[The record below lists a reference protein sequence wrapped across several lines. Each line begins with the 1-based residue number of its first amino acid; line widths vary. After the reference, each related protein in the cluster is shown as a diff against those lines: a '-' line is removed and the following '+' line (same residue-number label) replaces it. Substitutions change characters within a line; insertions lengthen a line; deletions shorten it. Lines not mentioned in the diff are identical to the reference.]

1 MDTPDSDKTIRAFD
15 VRGAGVPSLAS
26 GAELGGYRVEKLLGM
41 GTMGEVYLARHIWLE
56 RVCALKV
63 LSDDLSHSRDF
74 VRRFMVEG
82 RALARLSHEGIVSIL
97 NAGEDGGRHFLEMEY
112 VEGGSLEGLLDG
124 SGGRLEAAKARQLLG
139 EVLAALAYAHGA
151 GIVHRDLKPANI
163 LLSSGGR
170 AKIGDFGL
178 ALVAGE
184 EFMGTLVR
192 RSIALGML
200 GDRTLPDT
208 TPLRK
213 TASGAD
219 AGALVGTFDFMS
231 PEVLDGA
238 GAADARSDIY
248 AAGVIAYLALTGR
261 KPRGGR
267 AKDPSKLVPG
277 LDPAWDEWV
286 FRCMEPE
293 PQDRFQSATEALAA
307 MPGAA
312 AAQKAMP
319 PPVPAQKPKPPPSP
333 KAPEPQPSPKPAPA
347 PKHKPKPSPA
357 PKPPEPDPPDQVQ
370 VALYTTPPGA
380 TVHISGGKWNH
391 AFFNVPTPVQFKA
404 SPGSYTLRFDGVPGH
419 RAAQRQ
425 IEVRVG
431 KPLKLEVALEPE
443 PPPPPKEPETKTG
456 DVKTITLPGGEPL
469 EMVWIAPGTFT
480 MGSPSSESGR
490 FDNETQHRV
499 TLTKGYWL
507 GKYEVTQGQWQAVM
521 GNNPSYF
528 KKGRVIETHIF
539 SADEIDNED
548 KSRHPVEQ
556 VSWNDAQE
564 YCRKLTE
571 RERAAGRLPA
581 GYEYSLPTEAQW
593 EFACRAG
600 TTGPYAGNGTLSSM
614 GWYDDNSGGTTHP
627 VGQKRANAWGLYDM
641 HGNVWEWCH
650 DWYGSYPG
658 GAVTDPTG
666 ASSGSGRVARGG
678 CWYGGA
684 WFCRSAGRCGGPSSR
699 YNGLGFRIALR
710 SVQ

>member
-293 PQDRFQSATEALAA
+293 PQDRSRAPLKPSPRCPELR
-307 MPGAA
+307 
-312 AAQKAMP
+312 AQKAMP
-319 PPVPAQKPKPPPSP
+319 PPARAEAQAAALAEGPRAS
-333 KAPEPQPSPKPAPA
+333 ALAEACARAQAQAQTFARAQASRAGSSRSGA
-347 PKHKPKPSPA
+347 GCLVHHATGSNGSHKWR
-357 PKPPEPDPPDQVQ
+357 QVESCLFQ
-370 VALYTTPPGA
+370 RSNPG
-380 TVHISGGKWNH
+380 
-391 AFFNVPTPVQFKA
+391 PVQ
-404 SPGSYTLRFDGVPGH
+404 S
-419 RAAQRQ
+419 Q
-425 IEVRVG
+425 
-431 KPLKLEVALEPE
+431 
-443 PPPPPKEPETKTG
+443 
-456 DVKTITLPGGEPL
+456 
-469 EMVWIAPGTFT
+469 
-480 MGSPSSESGR
+480 
-490 FDNETQHRV
+490 
-499 TLTKGYWL
+499 
-507 GKYEVTQGQWQAVM
+507 
-521 GNNPSYF
+521 
-528 KKGRVIETHIF
+528 
-539 SADEIDNED
+539 
-548 KSRHPVEQ
+548 SRELH
-556 VSWNDAQE
+556 
-564 YCRKLTE
+564 T
-571 RERAAGRLPA
+571 
-581 GYEYSLPTEAQW
+581 SL
-593 EFACRAG
+593 
-600 TTGPYAGNGTLSSM
+600 
-614 GWYDDNSGGTTHP
+614 
-627 VGQKRANAWGLYDM
+627 
-641 HGNVWEWCH
+641 
-650 DWYGSYPG
+650 
-658 GAVTDPTG
+658 
-666 ASSGSGRVARGG
+666 
-678 CWYGGA
+678 
-684 WFCRSAGRCGGPSSR
+684 
-699 YNGLGFRIALR
+699 
-710 SVQ
+710 